1 MQGKEVLSLEWKFY
15 ELFECR
21 VISYM
26 AINSDPKWNDSSY
39 PNGLMLDTEAIRLK
53 NGFVPTMN
61 YEPFLVLSV
70 TTEPVNNVQA
80 GQAAPV

>member
-1 MQGKEVLSLEWKFY
+1 
-15 ELFECR
+15 
-21 VISYM
+21 
-26 AINSDPKWNDSSY
+26 
-39 PNGLMLDTEAIRLK
+39 MLDTEAICLK

-70 TTEPVNNVQA
+70 TTELNNNVQA